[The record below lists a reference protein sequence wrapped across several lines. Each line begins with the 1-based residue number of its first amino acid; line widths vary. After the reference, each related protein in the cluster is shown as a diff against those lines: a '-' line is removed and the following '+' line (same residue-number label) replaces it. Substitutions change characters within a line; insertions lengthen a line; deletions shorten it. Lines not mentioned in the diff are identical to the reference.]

1 MKLRVFEYYNDF
13 YKHVLDEG
21 DYEKNRLKVYR
32 FLVDTA
38 GDESLLPSL
47 KKLGDERPTVC
58 ARAVSA
64 QGAAADAYRSRKLL
78 EHYLEPAAQKAR
90 SHRSGGAGAACASG
104 ARGEMNSRK
113 ELADFAGVNRVGLIL
128 PLQKLALRGL
138 IQVDG
143 SVEGEDDSGKGKRL
157 RSPCSQPPSP
167 FWMTLPRGWRTTT
180 RPASPALAGRSWS
193 GTPDL
198 SGKIQENMRRVLQ

>member
-1 MKLRVFEYYNDF
+1 M
-13 YKHVLDEG
+13 
-21 DYEKNRLKVYR
+21 
-32 FLVDTA
+32 
-38 GDESLLPSL
+38 
-47 KKLGDERPTVC
+47 
-58 ARAVSA
+58 SA

-78 EHYLEPAAQKAR
+78 EHYLEPAAQKHDLTGVEVR
-90 SHRSGGAGAACASG
+90 VLLCLWCA
-104 ARGEMNSRK
+104 GEMNSRK

-157 RSPCSQPPSP
+157 RVSLLPAAQPILDDIAQGLEDYDQAR
-167 FWMTLPRGWRTTT
+167 F
-180 RPASPALAGRSWS
+180 AGFSREELERYS
-193 GTPDL
+193 DL